1 MLRSMKDSIVRGR
14 LLQLLCDH
22 REEGPLLFGAS
33 EDAIAP
39 PGGIDNRAWLQAL
52 AELAHHDLVSW
63 EPRTTETGAMAGRA
77 KITERGME
85 VIEGRFDPEIAIR
98 LFC

>member
-1 MLRSMKDSIVRGR
+1 MKDSIVRGR
-14 LLQLLCDH
+14 LLQLLCDR

-39 PGGIDNRAWLQAL
+39 PGGIDQRAWLHAL
-52 AELAHHDLVSW
+52 AELANHDLVSW
-63 EPRTTETGAMAGRA
+63 EPRATERGTMLGRA

-85 VIEGRFDPEIAIR
+85 VVEGRFTPEIAVR
-98 LFC
+98 LSC